1 MNKRYQKLLKQK
13 GIRKDLVTGKYQ
25 ASKKINGVQ
34 HAESFDSVRDAQ
46 FWRSTFNGKKSLI
59 NPRTTSGLGFVWQR
73 MKELHFPCLEKTTQ
87 RIWERRFKHLEELS
101 SMHIEEITS
110 TVLNRWIEKKKKY
123 FQSEEYL
130 KVGRGNATRCN
141 LYNELNLFS
150 TIFNWYKF
158 EDEFEEES
166 KDISSPVRLRH
177 KQMAYIREPARKPD
191 DKKITVEAAFKLFSA
206 LPDVYRDLAMTQFY
220 CAGRIGEIAG
230 IQLKNIYFDQEFIL
244 IKDSVVWTDVNK
256 TFSYLKPFP
265 KNRDTRR
272 VHIHSILKEII
283 DRRIKLMSP
292 GCDYLF
298 HIEGKPLN
306 YCTIQ
311 SNYRS
316 AQLKTGIPYTGTHCL
331 RHGMA
336 TLARKVGGMGL
347 DSVVAMTGHKDLK
360 LAAHYSKIDGEVQK
374 ETSLKILDHI
384 QRLGFAE
391 EKSVAQENAKTL
403 EVDQI
408 VTSANNVFQFRRVKG
423 G

>member
-1 MNKRYQKLLKQK
+1 MNKRYQQLLKQK

-25 ASKKINGVQ
+25 ASRKIKGIQ
-34 HAESFDSVRDAQ
+34 YTESFDSVRDAQ
-46 FWRSTFNGKKSLI
+46 FWRNTFNGEKSLVKS
-59 NPRTTSGLGFVWQR
+59 RTTSTLEYVWQR
-73 MKELHFPCLEKTTQ
+73 MRELHFPCLEKTTQ
-87 RIWERRFKHLEELS
+87 RIWERRFNHLEELS
-101 SMHIEEITS
+101 S
-110 TVLNRWIEKKKKY
+110 
-123 FQSEEYL
+123 
-130 KVGRGNATRCN
+130 RGKATRCN
-141 LYNELNLFS
+141 LYNELNLFC
-150 TIFNWYKF
+150 TIFNWYKS

-166 KDISSPVRLRH
+166 KDIFSPVRPRH

-272 VHIHSILKEII
+272 VHLHSILKEII
-283 DRRIKLMSP
+283 ERRIKLMSP

-298 HIEGKPLN
+298 HIEGRPLN

-384 QRLGFAE
+384 QQLGFAE
-391 EKSVAQENAKTL
+391 EKSVAQENTENKA
-403 EVDQI
+403 VDQGD
-408 VTSANNVFQFRRVKG
+408 NVYQFKRVKG